1 MPFIQKHSLQQQ
13 GNFPLAFSFPKQ
25 YNIHTGYKPEVNLE
39 FFDLPKEDAADERRI
54 WPRFSDRDL
63 EYVDTHEHNG
73 LTYTAFFPAV
83 EEDADEDD
91 ADYGLVILKTIVE
104 NGEELL
110 STLDSE
116 EELNEIYQ
124 LFSDQLFADD
134 DDEE

>member
-1 MPFIQKHSLQQQ
+1 MSEEFGPDFLTVTDED
-13 GNFPLAFSFPKQ
+13 GNEL
-25 YNIHTGYKPEVNLE
+25 V
-39 FFDLPKEDAADERRI
+39 
-54 WPRFSDRDL
+54 L
-63 EYVDTHEHNG
+63 EYVDTLEHNG

-124 LFSDQLFADD
+124 LFSDQLFADV